1 MKKENEENINHIAL
15 YRKYRPKSF
24 DDVAGQENSI
34 NILKNSIK
42 ENKISHA
49 YLFSGSRGTGKTTVA
64 RIFAKEIGCN
74 PDDIFELDAA
84 SNNGVDDIR
93 LLIEAAKASTFG
105 SKYKVYIL
113 DEVHMLSKSGAN
125 AFLKTLEEP
134 PAHVVFILATTDK
147 NKLPDTIISR
157 CQEIKFSS
165 PDIGTLVKRLK
176 FICDEEKIKIDE
188 NSLNL
193 IADAGNGSY
202 RDAIGILEK
211 VVQSISINNK
221 KGIYLTDT
229 ESTLGLQNKKEIL
242 NILKIICEK
251 NTQGLIDLINKFDL
265 NTKQKIESFYLELI
279 SLFELSLLIRI
290 NNNVVKDILCDNISK
305 TNLNNEEIEEL
316 KLLAVNYPKIISST
330 TLLKLLDMEKKLS
343 ESSLLK
349 NSVLMISLI
358 NLIEELEASK

>member
-1 MKKENEENINHIAL
+1 MKKEINEEKINHLAL

-24 DDVAGQENSI
+24 EDVSGQENSI

-113 DEVHMLSKSGAN
+113 DEVHMLSKAGAN

-134 PAHVVFILATTDK
+134 PAHVIFILATTDK
-147 NKLPDTIISR
+147 HKLPDTVVSR
-157 CQEIKFSS
+157 CQEIKFTS
-165 PDIGTLVKRLK
+165 PDIETLVKRLK
-176 FICDEEKIKIDE
+176 FICDQEGIKI
-188 NSLNL
+188 NNQSLNL
-193 IADAGNGSY
+193 IANAGNGSY

-211 VVQSISINNK
+211 VIQSISINNK
-221 KGIYLTDT
+221 KEIYLTDT
-229 ESTLGLQNKKEIL
+229 EAALGLQNKKEIL
-242 NILKIICEK
+242 KIIKIICEK
-251 NTQGLIDLINKFDL
+251 DIQGLVKLMDRFDL
-265 NTKQKIESFYLELI
+265 NNKQKLESFYLELVG
-279 SLFELSLLIRI
+279 LFELGLLIRI
-290 NNNVVKDILCDNISK
+290 NNNVVKDILCDNVSK
-305 TNLNNEEIEEL
+305 TNLNKEEIEEL
-316 KLLAVNYPKIISST
+316 KLLATNYPKIISSA
-330 TLLKLLDMEKKLS
+330 TLLKLLDLEKKIS

-349 NSVLMISLI
+349 ESVLVISLI
-358 NLIEELEASK
+358 NLIDEL